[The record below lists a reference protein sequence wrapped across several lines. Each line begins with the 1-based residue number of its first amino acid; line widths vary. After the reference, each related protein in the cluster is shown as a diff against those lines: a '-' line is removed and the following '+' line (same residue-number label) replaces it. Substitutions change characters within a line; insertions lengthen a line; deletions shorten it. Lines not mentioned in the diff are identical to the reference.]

1 MDRVSE
7 HSSTGDPDVKTLGL
21 RPTPGWYSAMVV
33 GKLSDIKR
41 RRNKGRKGSKEV
53 RKQGRGGGGGGAGA
67 AGGGY
72 LHEITSRIA
81 WLL

>member
-1 MDRVSE
+1 
-7 HSSTGDPDVKTLGL
+7 
-21 RPTPGWYSAMVV
+21 MVV

-53 RKQGRGGGGGGAGA
+53 RKQGKGGGGGGGAGA

-72 LHEITSRIA
+72 LHEITDWISSRIA
-81 WLL
+81 WLLQQST